1 MKLFDNW
8 MSRFQEQRG
17 EEQAKEAEINSLK
30 EKAKRE
36 ALAKKRQSEE
46 ARQPQKGPKA
56 KGNPKTT
63 QPQEVKNV
71 RK

>member
-17 EEQAKEAEINSLK
+17 KEQAKEAEIKSLK

-36 ALAKKRQSEE
+36 ALAKKRQSQE
-46 ARQPQKGPKA
+46 AKQSQKM
-56 KGNPKTT
+56 
-63 QPQEVKNV
+63 
-71 RK
+71 R